1 METIKRKSGI
11 RFREKITINGQ
22 VVLSK
27 WYRRKTDA
35 KEWKVNKLVERD
47 RLGVGGHYIDGST
60 TVNELFEKYLSARQD
75 RARRTIDSYES
86 TYNVHLRPFLGHL
99 ALKNL
104 RLHHGEEV
112 RSELWKRGLSSS
124 RGNNV
129 LIQLKVLFNFAVKQ
143 QLLNSNPF
151 KNIDSFKQDKREINY
166 WNQYEVNQFLESN
179 RGDFLNPLYVLILN
193 TGLRKSEVCGLM
205 WDCINFADKIIT
217 VKRTRDRNGLR
228 ETTKGRESRRVPMN
242 ETVQKMLMELYQD
255 RKHPSFVF
263 TNPKGAPVSYEH
275 LGDRA
280 FKQAALKA
288 GVKQI
293 RFHDLRTTYAS
304 HFCINNGNVFA
315 LSKILG
321 HKSVNITQKFYA
333 ETNND
338 FLNGESCRVE
348 FSPSQKLDDKR
359 ILSMNFLKSEP
370 IQHRE
375 TNACN

>member
-11 RFREKITINGQ
+11 RHREKITINGQ

-35 KEWKVNKLVERD
+35 KDWKVNKLVERD
-47 RLGVGGHYIDGST
+47 RLGVGGQYIDGST

-86 TYNVHLRPFLGHL
+86 TYNVHLRPLLGHL

-104 RLHHGEEV
+104 RLHHGEQV
-112 RSELWKRGLSSS
+112 RSEIWKRGLSAS

-151 KNIDSFKQDKREINY
+151 KNLDSFKQDKREINY

-179 RGDFLNPLYVLILN
+179 RADFLNPLYVLILN

-205 WDCINFADKIIT
+205 WDCINFQDKIIT

-242 ETVQKMLMELYQD
+242 ETIQKMLMELYQD

-280 FKQAALKA
+280 FRRAAALA

-321 HKSVNITQKFYA
+321 HKSVTITQKFYA

-348 FSPSQKLDDKR
+348 FSPCQKQEANRVLR
-359 ILSMNFLKSEP
+359 IDSVKSAP
-370 IQHRE
+370 I
-375 TNACN
+375 